1 MLFPAALHP
10 RLADGSVTA
19 AFRRWRRPSVRS
31 GGTLRYPGGV
41 LAIDE
46 VARITLEEVTEA
58 DARAAGAAGK
68 EAILEQLAGGG
79 AGEPYRIRFHHLGDD
94 PRMARARDTDL
105 DDAAIQEIRTRLAR
119 FDASSRRGPW
129 TRATLALIA
138 DRPGVA
144 AAALAEERGSD
155 RDVFKRD
162 VRKLKELGL
171 TRSLA
176 VGYELSPRGRGF
188 CARDPG

>member
-1 MLFPAALHP
+1 MLFPTALHR
-10 RLADGSVTA
+10 RLADGSVTT

-46 VARITLEEVTEA
+46 VVRITLEEVTEA

-68 EAILEQLAGGG
+68 EAVLEQLAGDR
-79 AGEPYRIRFHHLGDD
+79 AGELYRIRFHHLGDD
-94 PRMARARDTDL
+94 PRMARAQDTDL
-105 DDAAIQEIRTRLAR
+105 DEAAIQEIRTRLTR
-119 FDASSRRGPW
+119 FDATSPRGPW
-129 TRATLALIA
+129 TRATLGLIA

-144 AAALAEERGSD
+144 AGELAAERGGG
-155 RDVFKRD
+155 REVFKRD

-171 TRSLA
+171 THSLS
-176 VGYELSPRGRGF
+176 VGYELSPRGRAF
-188 CARDPG
+188 LARDPG